1 MLTTTLTVSEPE
13 YGNPWNDQLGN
24 AEAVQKHLLPRDA
37 RLAPNADLSAVCRQ
51 ANAVG
56 GDFYDFLQLPNG
68 ELGIAIGDVAG
79 KGLGA
84 ALLMANLQATLRAE
98 ARRVPSDLADV
109 ITNVNQL
116 FHQACFE
123 EGYATLFYATF
134 DPETR
139 VLKYLNAGHNPPLL
153 RRVDGTFEW
162 LESGG
167 APVGMFQSWTYTEG
181 SVELNAGDLLVAYTD
196 GVVESQDAFGEQ
208 WGAGRLAEILDEY
221 NEDTAARINS
231 EIWNS
236 VERFAGRIPQ
246 ADDMTLLVVRVS

>member
-1 MLTTTLTVSEPE
+1 MTITSVAVAAPE
-13 YGNPWNDQLGN
+13 YGNPWNEELGK
-24 AEAVQKHLLPRDA
+24 AHAIQRHLLAPDA
-37 RLAPNADLSAVCRQ
+37 GVIAHADCSAVCRQ

-56 GDFYDFLQLPNG
+56 GDFYDFLRLPNG

-98 ARRVPSDLADV
+98 ARRIPSDLADV
-109 ITNVNQL
+109 VASVNHL

-153 RRVDGTFEW
+153 RRADSSIEW
-162 LESGG
+162 LETGG
-167 APVGMFQSWTYTEG
+167 APVGLFQSWEFQEG
-181 SVELNAGDLLVAYTD
+181 SVVLNPGDVLVAYTD
-196 GVVESQDAFGEQ
+196 GIVEAQDAFGEQ
-208 WGAGRLAEILDEY
+208 WGVGRLPQILEENGDQ
-221 NEDTAARINS
+221 TAAQINARI
-231 EIWNS
+231 WKA
-236 VERFAGRIPQ
+236 VDRFAGRAGQ
-246 ADDMTLLVVRVS
+246 ADDMTLLVLRVV